1 MESIEPEAKQ
11 GQILIN
17 QENTHLC
24 KHCGKMKADHE
35 KDLNCPKEQPGV
47 ISIGD
52 TIIPTPSTKWEV
64 GDQIGHRYYRVVWN
78 YNVPP
83 YSKNSIYLESY
94 NRISKKFTIIVLYDK
109 RKVDTIPVGYPL
121 VPITEQEAQDLVEH
135 RRNHLAAT
143 TNRKNQNMEL
153 SNLNVETVAPA
164 LHVAHHHEHEHKHHS
179 EAPVET
185 PTPQASATAPV
196 EPSQVETVSD
206 PTTAP
211 AAADRSPVTSEKKN
225 RSKVERNGRPSVR
238 SLVIQGLA
246 EGKTNAEMLPML
258 KSLYPERDEKKL
270 KILIYVSKHS
280 YEKALEKK
288 ARKSSPSITKAS
300 ATEPV
305 AEAAVEAEQSTP
317 TE

>member
-1 MESIEPEAKQ
+1 MEPVTESETKIN
-11 GQILIN
+11 IN

-24 KHCGKMKADHE
+24 KHCGKMKTEHG
-35 KDLNCPKEQPGV
+35 KDLSCPSIRPGV
-47 ISIGD
+47 VSVGD
-52 TIIPTPSTKWEV
+52 TTIPTPTTRWEV

-94 NRISKKFTIIVLYDK
+94 NRLSKKFTIIVLYDK

-135 RRNHLAAT
+135 RRNHQAAT
-143 TNRKNQNMEL
+143 NNKKPHNHMEL
-153 SNLNVETVAPA
+153 SNLNVVEAAAPV
-164 LHVAHHHEHEHKHHS
+164 HHEHKHEHTHV
-179 EAPVET
+179 VE
-185 PTPQASATAPV
+185 PPDPTAPV
-196 EPSQVETVSD
+196 ATVEAPQAEQIETVST
-206 PTTAP
+206 PETAP
-211 AAADRSPVTSEKKN
+211 VAEKKN

-270 KILIYVSKHS
+270 KVLIYVSKHS
-280 YEKALEKK
+280 YEESLKKK
-288 ARKSSPSITKAS
+288 AAKAGVVVPATAESAPEAPSEES
-300 ATEPV
+300 
-305 AEAAVEAEQSTP
+305 AVEAEQTAPS
-317 TE
+317 E